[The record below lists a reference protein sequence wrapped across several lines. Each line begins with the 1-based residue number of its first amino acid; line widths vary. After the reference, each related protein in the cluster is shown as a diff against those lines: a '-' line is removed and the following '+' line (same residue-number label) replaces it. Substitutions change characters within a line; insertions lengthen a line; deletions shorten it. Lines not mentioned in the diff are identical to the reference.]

1 MFKLFASSPS
11 SAGSVGFGEGS
22 FNSVSPAV
30 TVRRTDP
37 SSIPAP
43 PRRVSSGAPVDVNRV
58 AASPTSVS
66 AFLESLSK
74 GVGSVLGS
82 SWSRTGVS
90 EHYTQVLPTNIS
102 PYLTTS
108 GETLEPR
115 ALRVL
120 VLQDTGDKSKLPL
133 LDTSAIDLAC
143 RPASPQLPS
152 GPTSFQS
159 APSSMSNQSLLQ
171 FQQQQVSDRRADP
184 QAVPRSRHSRTG
196 SDLNEQT
203 SMSSSS
209 QAGSYGRAG
218 NMYVNQGRGFSQYG
232 NSFGG
237 PIMEVSASNGSGQ
250 PIPLVS
256 NSAMFNRFTSGSA
269 RPAPGAGGSSFG
281 MSSVHSSASGSSR
294 KKSQHFDLLADM
306 MFGVAPPLASQMV
319 VTKLHHFKAAYPQL
333 LVTKLF
339 SFSVEVSEDDA
350 GKGTD
355 SGTLYER
362 QTNTTE
368 ITNAPQHRFNQVAFQ
383 IGSDHDR
390 SSSMSSSRSGI
401 WSDNENGSA
410 PNMSDDR
417 NAFPPVV
424 PLPAGATKAIAIQT
438 KSRVGAKPGQ
448 DDDYSRNA
456 QNWSLQQMQSSSP
469 TPSNMSG
476 YSQLSTSDNGNG
488 GISAILGSSASSSY
502 LLNYKRKKMNRFS
515 LNDVTV
521 HDGTD
526 ADSPN
531 GLLSGTASTGAMSNR
546 SQTGSGSTYTLL
558 STVKV
563 RKRRKIMYSV
573 GLLVDVMAL
582 PFLRDFF
589 FTHYSLIDNHLEKLQ
604 KVIAESIARLLQ
616 AQARAM
622 AVLAMEDGNERT
634 VNFPDGF
641 TNAYA
646 LQNEPVIVAEVER
659 FRSTLCNLFNTPR
672 IKEPL
677 WLNMS
682 TFPTRRPACSRQLLS
697 DLVGLIEN
705 HNTKDKNFFLSSL
718 LTEVLTQ
725 HLAWT
730 ATVASYT
737 KPSITTQSDDATEV
751 QHASPYNL
759 YMAQLNDLYG
769 AVGCPPAITKTLV
782 VGARAPG
789 GSNSF
794 SAPRL
799 FTRLSGS
806 FAPGP
811 TPIPTPRGGNQTV
824 NTPDLEDDVMQRV
837 LRVLTYFVRCGEL
850 TENIQTMRA
859 EEGET
864 LLGGNIDLGGQNRI
878 SIASSN
884 DDVQGEVQVLE
895 PQSPT
900 TIPMLTVQ
908 SADYENVDIV
918 GTSVGRT
925 LPDPDLDAP
934 IESAF
939 QSTQPMGVPISLSFS
954 SSVSTTS
961 SKSMSPGQASVS
973 STADNDASTSSPTD
987 KRADPNPLTAAA
999 PVRSTPPLHY
1009 LSPGR
1014 SLLGGVSN
1022 VYAPDFA
1029 VLGLD
1034 AGVGSSSET
1043 VGITVTPSARRSDSN
1058 RLGRSP
1064 SDGMVSV
1071 PSWIWDGMC
1080 GDLHQS
1086 AEVDF

>member
-11 SAGSVGFGEGS
+11 SVGSGGFGEGS

-37 SSIPAP
+37 SSIPSPA
-43 PRRVSSGAPVDVNRV
+43 RRVSSGASIDANRA

-66 AFLESLSK
+66 AILDSLSK

-82 SWSRTGVS
+82 SWSRTGVP
-90 EHYTQVLPTNIS
+90 EHYTLPTNIS
-102 PYLTTS
+102 LYPTTS

-133 LDTSAIDLAC
+133 LDTAAIDMPC

-152 GPTSFQS
+152 GPNSFQS
-159 APSSMSNQSLLQ
+159 APSSMSNPSFLQ
-171 FQQQQVSDRRADP
+171 FQQQQSSDRRADP

-196 SDLNEQT
+196 SDVNEQT

-209 QAGSYGRAG
+209 LAGSYGRAG
-218 NMYVNQGRGFSQYG
+218 NMYINQGRGFSHYG

-237 PIMEVSASNGSGQ
+237 PILEGSASNGSGQ
-250 PIPLVS
+250 GIPPMS
-256 NSAMFNRFTSGSA
+256 NSAMFNRFTAGSA

-281 MSSVHSSASGSSR
+281 MSSVHSSTSGSSR
-294 KKSQHFDLLADM
+294 KKSQHLDLLADM
-306 MFGVAPPLASQMV
+306 MFGVAPPLANQMV
-319 VTKLHHFKAAYPQL
+319 VTKVHHFKAAYPQL

-339 SFSVEVSEDDA
+339 SFSVEVADDDA

-362 QTNTTE
+362 QTNSTTE
-368 ITNAPQHRFNQVAFQ
+368 IKNAAQHRFNQVTFQ
-383 IGSDHDR
+383 IGSDPDR
-390 SSSMSSSRSGI
+390 SSSMSSSRSGT

-410 PNMSDDR
+410 PNISDDR
-417 NAFPPVV
+417 SPFPPIV
-424 PLPAGATKAIAIQT
+424 PLPTGATKAIAIQP
-438 KSRVGAKPGQ
+438 KSRNGAKPVQ
-448 DDDYSRNA
+448 DDDYSKNA

-469 TPSNMSG
+469 TPSNLSG
-476 YSQLSTSDNGNG
+476 YSQLSTSENGNG

-521 HDGTD
+521 QDGAD
-526 ADSPN
+526 ADSLN
-531 GLLSGTASTGAMSNR
+531 GPLSGTASSGAMSNR
-546 SQTGSGSTYTLL
+546 SQTGSGSTYTLV
-558 STVKV
+558 SNVKV

-589 FTHYSLIDNHLEKLQ
+589 FTHYALIDKHLEKLQ
-604 KVIAESIARLLQ
+604 KVIAESIGRLLQ

-622 AVLAMEDGNERT
+622 AMLAMEDGNERS
-634 VNFPDGF
+634 VDFPDGF
-641 TNAYA
+641 TNTYA
-646 LQNEPVIVAEVER
+646 LQNEPVVVAEVER

-682 TFPTRRPACSRQLLS
+682 TFPTRRPVCSRQLLS
-697 DLVGLIEN
+697 DLAGLIEN

-718 LTEVLTQ
+718 LTAVLTQ

-737 KPSITTQSDDATEV
+737 KPSITTESDNATEV

-789 GSNSF
+789 GSNAF
-794 SAPRL
+794 TAPRL

-806 FAPGP
+806 VAPGP
-811 TPIPTPRGGNQTV
+811 TPIPTPRGGSQMAIATD
-824 NTPDLEDDVMQRV
+824 PEDEFMQRV

-850 TENIQTMRA
+850 TENIQSMRG
-859 EEGET
+859 EEGEA
-864 LLGGNIDLGGQNRI
+864 LLGGNIDMSGQNRI

-884 DDVQGEVQVLE
+884 DDVQGDAQILE

-900 TIPMLTVQ
+900 AIPMLTVQ
-908 SADYENVDIV
+908 PADYENVDIV
-918 GTSVGRT
+918 GTTVGRT
-925 LPDPDLDAP
+925 LPYP
-934 IESAF
+934 
-939 QSTQPMGVPISLSFS
+939 
-954 SSVSTTS
+954 
-961 SKSMSPGQASVS
+961 
-973 STADNDASTSSPTD
+973 
-987 KRADPNPLTAAA
+987 
-999 PVRSTPPLHY
+999 
-1009 LSPGR
+1009 
-1014 SLLGGVSN
+1014 
-1022 VYAPDFA
+1022 
-1029 VLGLD
+1029 
-1034 AGVGSSSET
+1034 
-1043 VGITVTPSARRSDSN
+1043 
-1058 RLGRSP
+1058 
-1064 SDGMVSV
+1064 
-1071 PSWIWDGMC
+1071 
-1080 GDLHQS
+1080 
-1086 AEVDF
+1086 